1 MGEEKMN
8 KEFDIHHIINSVRK
22 VNLLMSLL
30 LDKHQTAL
38 TKYLP
43 DSLLTLEKVKALEA
57 IKDPNDSLSQGVLKN
72 DLDSMLEDED
82 FRVDDSITQ
91 KLLLK
96 IIPKVSLHSETIS
109 DSQVIYYPKAAD

>member
-72 DLDSMLEDED
+72 DLDSMIEDED

-96 IIPKVSLHSETIS
+96 IIPNDQYIVK
-109 DSQVIYYPKAAD
+109 Q

>member
-1 MGEEKMN
+1 MN

-43 DSLLTLEKVKALEA
+43 DSLLSLEKVKELEA
-57 IKDPNDSLSQGVLKN
+57 IKESSKGSSQSILKS

-82 FRVDDSITQ
+82 FSLDSSITQ

-96 IIPKVSLHSETIS
+96 IIPEAPMHHETIN
-109 DSQVIYYPKAAD
+109 DSQIIYYPKAAD